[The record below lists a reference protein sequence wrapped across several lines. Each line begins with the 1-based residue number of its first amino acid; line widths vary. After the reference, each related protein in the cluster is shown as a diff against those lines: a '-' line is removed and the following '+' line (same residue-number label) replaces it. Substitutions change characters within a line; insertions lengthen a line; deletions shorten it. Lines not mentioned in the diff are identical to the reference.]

1 MGEDARQPCGQL
13 RIGMRPADDE
23 KNRKLEQ
30 FLGSTQVL
38 SLPVPSGEARCSPAS
53 GAWGWDA
60 HASGTLSVS
69 GIPKFRAVTQVIVS
83 CEGSFRLPRR
93 PR

>member
-1 MGEDARQPCGQL
+1 MGEGARQPHGQL
-13 RIGMRPADDE
+13 RIGLPAENE

-30 FLGSTQVL
+30 FLGSAQLL
-38 SLPVPSGEARCSPAS
+38 SLPMPSGEARCSRAS
-53 GAWGWDA
+53 GEWGWDA
-60 HASGTLSVS
+60 QASGTLLVS

-83 CEGSFRLPRR
+83 CDGSFRLPRG